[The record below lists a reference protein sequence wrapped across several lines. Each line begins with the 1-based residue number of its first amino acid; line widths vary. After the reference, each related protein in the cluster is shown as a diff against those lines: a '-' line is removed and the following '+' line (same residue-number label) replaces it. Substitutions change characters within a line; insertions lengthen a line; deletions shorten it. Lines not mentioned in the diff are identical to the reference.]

1 MANLCEVEMKV
12 KCKKIED
19 VKEFVS
25 MLEHTHNKVEIGRG
39 MFDIGYTDLDGSD
52 PNDKHSIV
60 YGWTKWSV
68 GSSLI
73 SDSIRINKFKI
84 NSHAVNY
91 EFYPNT
97 IPWGGVYNDRVNL
110 SISDA
115 AILNDLEI
123 ELFSFEPGCNIS
135 EHMIIQPSSKII
147 TYEYRDDY
155 YEVDKD
161 SIKYLCETDGIVFD
175 ELVAYYSNERSDFDI
190 SHFKSALKRKYNAE
204 VDDTVIRGILTDECS
219 FCVGGFLCPGTDIFE
234 YTI

>member
-19 VKEFVS
+19 VKAFIS
-25 MLEHTHNKVEIGRG
+25 MLDHTHNKVEVGRG
-39 MFDIGYTDLDGSD
+39 MFDIGYTDLDEGD
-52 PNDKHSIV
+52 TYSIV

-73 SDSIRINKFKI
+73 SDAVRINEFKH
-84 NSHAVNY
+84 NSHSINY
-91 EFYPNT
+91 DFYPN
-97 IPWGGVYNDRVNL
+97 IEPWGGVYNNKINI

-135 EHMIIQPSSKII
+135 EHMIIEPSSNII
-147 TYEYRDDY
+147 TYECRDDY
-155 YEVDKD
+155 YELDKE
-161 SIKYLCETDGIVFD
+161 SIEYLCDTDGIIFD
-175 ELVAYYSNERSDFDI
+175 ELVAYYSNVRSDFDI

-204 VDDTVIRGILTDECS
+204 LDDAIIKDIVTDDCYS
-219 FCVGGFLCPGTDIFE
+219 FCVGGFLCPGTDVFE